1 MTNPADVTTTG
12 LPATKI
18 VQAWQHRV
26 PKDGT
31 ATEILA
37 SARAVERAKGCS
49 HPVRLTGSIEVTDDH
64 TGVLVHW
71 WSTARDTLTGVAY
84 VPCKTRRA
92 AKCPS
97 CAALYQGDAFRLIA
111 EGLRGGEFIPET
123 VRDHPAV
130 FVTFTAPSFG
140 PVHSQRRDAHGEVLR
155 CRPRR
160 GGERCPHGRELSCG
174 ARHDEGDAGLGQAI
188 CSDCFDYEAAARWN
202 AHTGELWRA
211 TRVNLDRA
219 LARRIGLSVRTM
231 RQSRCRTQ
239 YVKIAEFQARGLV
252 HFHVAIRLDGI
263 DGAAPDVDL
272 EDLVE
277 AITTAHSQTDVPAG
291 DDQRLGWGTQLDI
304 KVIGAHIGRERLA
317 GYFAK
322 YATKGSDAKGL
333 LHSRIRTA
341 NQLDYLPVNP
351 HLARLVRSAWGL
363 ATDEVERG
371 LDRWAHQ
378 FGFRGHFLTKS
389 RSWSTTFKVLRQRRA
404 DHHAHEQR
412 QAWQAMAPEAE
423 LVVTSDWEFAGIG
436 YRTALEADLAAV
448 KRTIQ
453 LLSPVAA

>member
-1 MTNPADVTTTG
+1 MTNPVEVITTSFPG
-12 LPATKI
+12 TKVI
-18 VQAWQHRV
+18 GVRQRRV

-31 ATEILA
+31 GTEILA

-49 HPVRLTGSIEVTDDH
+49 HPVRLTGSIEVTDKD
-64 TGVLVHW
+64 TGALVHW
-71 WSTARDTLTGVAY
+71 WSTRRDTLTGVAY

-111 EGLRGGEFIPET
+111 EGLRGGEFVPET

-140 PVHSQRRDAHGEVLR
+140 PVHSQRRDARGDVLR

-160 GGERCPHGRELSCG
+160 GGECCPHGRELSC
-174 ARHDEGDAGLGQAI
+174 ASRHDDGDAELGQAI
-188 CSDCFDYEAAARWN
+188 CRDCFDYESAARWN
-202 AHTGELWRA
+202 AHTGQLWRA

-219 LARRIGLSVRTM
+219 LARRLGLSARRMRRT
-231 RQSRCRTQ
+231 RCRTQ

-263 DGAAPDVDL
+263 DGAAPDV

-277 AITTAHSQTDVPAG
+277 AIKIAHSQTDVPAG
-291 DDQRLGWGTQLDI
+291 DDQRLGWGAQLDI

-351 HLARLVRSAWGL
+351 HQARLVRSAWRL

-389 RSWSTTFKVLRQRRA
+389 RAWSTTFKVLRQRRA
-404 DHHAHEQR
+404 DHYAHEQR
-412 QAWQAMAPEAE
+412 QAWQGMAPEAE

-436 YRTALEADLAAV
+436 YRTALEADLAAA
-448 KRTIQ
+448 KRPMD
-453 LLSPVAA
+453 LAALVAA

>member
-1 MTNPADVTTTG
+1 
-12 LPATKI
+12 
-18 VQAWQHRV
+18 
-26 PKDGT
+26 
-31 ATEILA
+31 
-37 SARAVERAKGCS
+37 
-49 HPVRLTGSIEVTDDH
+49 
-64 TGVLVHW
+64 
-71 WSTARDTLTGVAY
+71 VAY

-97 CAALYQGDAFRLIA
+97 CAALYQGTAFRIIA
-111 EGLRGGEFIPET
+111 EGLRGGEFVPET

-140 PVHSQRRDAHGEVLR
+140 PVHSQRRDAHGDVLA

-160 GGERCPHGRELSCG
+160 HGEVCPHGAELSCG
-174 ARHDEGDAGLGQAI
+174 ALRGDDDARLGQAI
-188 CSDCFDYEAAARWN
+188 CPECFDYETAARWN
-202 AHTGELWRA
+202 AHTGQLWRA
-211 TRVNLDRA
+211 TRVNLDRV
-219 LARRIGLSVRTM
+219 LARRLGLSARTM

-277 AITTAHSQTDVPAG
+277 AIKTVHSQTDVPAG
-291 DDQRLGWGTQLDI
+291 EDRRLGWGAQLDV

-341 NQLDYLPVNP
+341 NQLGCLPVND
-351 HLARLVRSAWGL
+351 HQARLVRAAWKL
-363 ATDEVERG
+363 ATDEVEPG
-371 LDRWAHQ
+371 LDRWA
-378 FGFRGHFLTKS
+378 R
-389 RSWSTTFKVLRQRRA
+389 
-404 DHHAHEQR
+404 
-412 QAWQAMAPEAE
+412 P
-423 LVVTSDWEFAGIG
+423 
-436 YRTALEADLAAV
+436 
-448 KRTIQ
+448 
-453 LLSPVAA
+453 

>member
-1 MTNPADVTTTG
+1 MTNPVEVTRTG
-12 LPATKI
+12 LPGTK
-18 VQAWQHRV
+18 VVAAWQRRV
-26 PKDGT
+26 AKDGT

-49 HPVRLTGSIEVTDDH
+49 HPVRLCGSIEVTDED

-97 CAALYQGDAFRLIA
+97 CAGLYQGDAFRLIA
-111 EGLRGGEFIPET
+111 EGLRGGEFVPET

-140 PVHSQRRDAHGEVLR
+140 PVHSQRLDTRGDVLR

-160 GGERCPHGRELSCG
+160 GGERCPHGRELSC
-174 ARHDEGDAGLGQAI
+174 ASRHDDGGAELGQAI
-188 CSDCFDYEAAARWN
+188 CPECFDYESAARWN
-202 AHTGELWRA
+202 AHTGQLWRA

-219 LARRIGLSVRTM
+219 LARRLGLSARTM
-231 RQSRCRTQ
+231 RQTRCRTQ

-252 HFHVAIRLDGI
+252 HLHVAIRLDGI

-277 AITTAHSQTDVPAG
+277 AIRAAHSQTDVPAG
-291 DDQRLGWGTQLDI
+291 DGRRLGWGAQLDV

-341 NQLDYLPVNP
+341 KQLGCLPVND
-351 HLARLVRSAWGL
+351 HLARLVRSAWSL
-363 ATDEVERG
+363 AMNEVEPG

-389 RSWSTTFKVLRQRRA
+389 RSWSTTFKTLRQRRA
-404 DHHAHEQR
+404 DHYAHEQR

-436 YRTALEADLAAV
+436 YRTALEADLATAKRAV
-448 KRTIQ
+448 HLQ
-453 LLSPVAA
+453 SPVAA